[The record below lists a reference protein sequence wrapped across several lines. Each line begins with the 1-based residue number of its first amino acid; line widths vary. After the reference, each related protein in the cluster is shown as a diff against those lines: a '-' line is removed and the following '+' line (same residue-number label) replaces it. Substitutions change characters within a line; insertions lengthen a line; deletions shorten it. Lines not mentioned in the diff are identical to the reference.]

1 MTQLPQDSVLR
12 RHYLTEL
19 KNKQL
24 YSEYKFNS
32 NILLLPIIAFVLL
45 VFFII

>member
-19 KNKQL
+19 KNTQK
-24 YSEYKFNS
+24 YIEYKFNS
-32 NILLLPIIAFVLL
+32 SILILPIIAFVLL